1 MHIRPLNRRRIIMSL
16 KIHHT
21 APLAALALL
30 IALAS
35 PAFGEDATMGAAS
48 TFGDVSYKALDP
60 IHLGKEAK
68 PLYQVDA
75 YFRIKDL
82 REIAARDKGLYV
94 VRQKSFLGTYE
105 LGRDAKPLY
114 DVASYFRIKDLREI
128 AARDKGTYIV
138 PSETGQE
145 PTKLG
150 GKPKPIN
157 QIDSRLRQKELREI
171 GSAVKEGILIP
182 SKIRS

>member
-1 MHIRPLNRRRIIMSL
+1 MSL

-82 REIAARDKGLYV
+82 REIAARDKG
-94 VRQKSFLGTYE
+94 
-105 LGRDAKPLY
+105 
-114 DVASYFRIKDLREI
+114 
-128 AARDKGTYIV
+128 TYIV

>member
-82 REIAARDKGLYV
+82 REIAARDKG
-94 VRQKSFLGTYE
+94 
-105 LGRDAKPLY
+105 
-114 DVASYFRIKDLREI
+114 
-128 AARDKGTYIV
+128 TYIV
-138 PSETGQE
+138 PSETGQK

-150 GKPKPIN
+150 GRPKPIN

>member
-1 MHIRPLNRRRIIMSL
+1 MSL

-94 VRQKSFLGTYE
+94 VRQKSFIGTYE

>member
-1 MHIRPLNRRRIIMSL
+1 MSL
-16 KIHHT
+16 RIDHI
-21 APLAALALL
+21 ALL
-30 IALAS
+30 GALMLLFALPSPGSAEDGSLPRAS
-35 PAFGEDATMGAAS
+35 GFGELKYA
-48 TFGDVSYKALDP
+48 ALDP

-75 YFRIKDL
+75 YFRIKEL

-105 LGRDAKPLY
+105 LGRDPKPLY
-114 DVASYFRIKDLREI
+114 QVDAYSRIKDLREI
-128 AARDKGTYIV
+128 AARDKGPYVV
-138 PSETGQE
+138 PSEIGQE

-157 QIDSRLRQKELREI
+157 QIESRFRLKELREL
-171 GSAVKEGILIP
+171 GSGVKEGVLIP
-182 SKIRS
+182 SKIRA